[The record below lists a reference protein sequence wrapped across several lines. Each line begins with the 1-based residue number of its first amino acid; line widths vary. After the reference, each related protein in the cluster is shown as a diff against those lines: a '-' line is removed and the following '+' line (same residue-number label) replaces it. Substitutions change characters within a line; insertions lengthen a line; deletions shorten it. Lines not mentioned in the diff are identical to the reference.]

1 MLAVFTTDSVNR
13 EASTAAGKI
22 EVAFGSSGIMA
33 ATAAAVAPA
42 GSETIASPLLLLLLL
57 PPPTALLLLLVLPLL
72 PTAILIVLNGAS
84 CETTKSVVLVEAEA
98 TTAGSGVGGTHC
110 E

>member
-13 EASTAAGKI
+13 KASTAAGKI

-33 ATAAAVAPA
+33 APTAAVAPVD
-42 GSETIASPLLLLLLL
+42 SETIASPPPLLLL
-57 PPPTALLLLLVLPLL
+57 PPPPVLLLLPRLPLL
-72 PTAILIVLNGAS
+72 PAAILIVLKGAS
-84 CETTKSVVLVEAEA
+84 CETSKPVVLVEAEA